1 MKRLGIAAVLA
12 LVAAAG
18 WPTAAV
24 ADATAET
31 LRTVLDKVQPSLVIV
46 SFYIEADDGRK
57 AEARFLGSVV
67 GENNLVMFTS
77 LVIRDN
83 VAISQYKD
91 FRVIVPG
98 AVDGKSYTAEY
109 LGKDD
114 VAQVAFVRVTDPSAP
129 KLPPL
134 EFEAAELQIGDPVVG
149 FGNLGEPDAYKVM
162 VQDTRVQVVIDKP
175 FRLYPVDGDL
185 GVPGTPVVT
194 FDGKVVGLA
203 TIYVFNRG
211 TNAQPQ
217 AGRTQIVW
225 PTERFL
231 ERMKNPPEG
240 GQQVKRP
247 WMGVAGL
254 EAVSEDLA
262 EYHGL
267 GERRGVVVG
276 RIIAG
281 SPSDKAGIKVED
293 LILSIGGKDIKGTEG
308 QLVTAFQNEIRERKV
323 GETVD
328 VEVFRDGKVVP
339 LKVTLE
345 PQPKS
350 EAEAVRYRNK
360 QFGLGVRELV
370 LDDTLVRELPND
382 EKGVIVHFIDSSG
395 WADAAGLSDG
405 DIIKKVQ
412 DREIAGIE
420 DFERIFKEEVEKKPK
435 EIVLFVLRGLKD
447 KQTQLLRMEPRWDAA
462 ESGGGTSPGGA
473 PSEPQP

>member
-1 MKRLGIAAVLA
+1 MKRLGVATVLA
-12 LVAAAG
+12 LVTAAG

-24 ADATAET
+24 ADTTGET
-31 LRTVLDKVQPSLVIV
+31 LRMVLDKVQPSLVVV

-57 AEARFLGSVV
+57 TEVRLLGSVV
-67 GENNLVMFTS
+67 GENNLAMFTS

-98 AVDGKSYTAEY
+98 DLSGKSYTAEY

-114 VAQVAFVRVTDPSAP
+114 VAQVAFVRITDPSAP

-134 EFEAAELQIGDPVVG
+134 EFERAELQIGDPVIG
-149 FGNLGEPDAYKVM
+149 FGNLGEPDAYKVI
-162 VQDTRVQVVIDKP
+162 VQESRVQVVIDRP
-175 FRLYPVDGDL
+175 FRLYPVTGEL
-185 GVPGTPVVT
+185 GVPGTPVAT

-217 AGRTQIVW
+217 PGRTQIVW

-240 GQQVKRP
+240 GQRVKRP
-247 WMGVAGL
+247 WIGVVGL

-267 GERRGVVVG
+267 GDRRGVVVG
-276 RIIAG
+276 RVVPG
-281 SPSDKAGIKVED
+281 SPSDKAGIKAED
-293 LILSIGGKDIKGTEG
+293 LILSVGGKDIKGAEG

-328 VEVFRDGKVVP
+328 MEGLRDG
-339 LKVTLE
+339 
-345 PQPKS
+345 
-350 EAEAVRYRNK
+350 
-360 QFGLGVRELV
+360 
-370 LDDTLVRELPND
+370 
-382 EKGVIVHFIDSSG
+382 
-395 WADAAGLSDG
+395 
-405 DIIKKVQ
+405 
-412 DREIAGIE
+412 
-420 DFERIFKEEVEKKPK
+420 
-435 EIVLFVLRGLKD
+435 
-447 KQTQLLRMEPRWDAA
+447 
-462 ESGGGTSPGGA
+462 
-473 PSEPQP
+473 

>member
-149 FGNLGEPDAYKVM
+149 FGNLG
-162 VQDTRVQVVIDKP
+162 
-175 FRLYPVDGDL
+175 
-185 GVPGTPVVT
+185 
-194 FDGKVVGLA
+194 
-203 TIYVFNRG
+203 
-211 TNAQPQ
+211 
-217 AGRTQIVW
+217 
-225 PTERFL
+225 
-231 ERMKNPPEG
+231 
-240 GQQVKRP
+240 
-247 WMGVAGL
+247 
-254 EAVSEDLA
+254 
-262 EYHGL
+262 
-267 GERRGVVVG
+267 
-276 RIIAG
+276 
-281 SPSDKAGIKVED
+281 
-293 LILSIGGKDIKGTEG
+293 
-308 QLVTAFQNEIRERKV
+308 
-323 GETVD
+323 
-328 VEVFRDGKVVP
+328 
-339 LKVTLE
+339 
-345 PQPKS
+345 
-350 EAEAVRYRNK
+350 
-360 QFGLGVRELV
+360 
-370 LDDTLVRELPND
+370 
-382 EKGVIVHFIDSSG
+382 
-395 WADAAGLSDG
+395 
-405 DIIKKVQ
+405 
-412 DREIAGIE
+412 
-420 DFERIFKEEVEKKPK
+420 
-435 EIVLFVLRGLKD
+435 
-447 KQTQLLRMEPRWDAA
+447 
-462 ESGGGTSPGGA
+462 
-473 PSEPQP
+473 